1 MPLLFVKS
9 LDKDVRLGVWKIEE
23 NVGDFLASQAE
34 MHTIFQQ
41 EIAAYKS
48 QARRLEKLAVYSLLW
63 NMVSDCPIITHN
75 ADGKPFVQ
83 GWNISISHTK
93 GYAAVMVSPH
103 SEVAVDIEYRSNRVS
118 RIAHRFMRDDEMQ
131 AEVTA
136 QLVNW
141 CAKETLYK
149 YYSAQNLQYF
159 DMRVTLDNSAMT
171 HCFIENLKANTR
183 HQVEVNVTDDYVLT
197 YVVGNEK

>member
-23 NVGDFLASQAE
+23 DVDDFLTSQAE

-63 NMVSDCPIITHN
+63 NMVNDCPIITHN

-83 GWNISISHTK
+83 GRNISISHTK

-103 SEVAVDIEYRSNRVS
+103 SEVAVDIEYRSKCNR
-118 RIAHRFMRDDEMQ
+118 
-131 AEVTA
+131 
-136 QLVNW
+136 
-141 CAKETLYK
+141 
-149 YYSAQNLQYF
+149 
-159 DMRVTLDNSAMT
+159 
-171 HCFIENLKANTR
+171 
-183 HQVEVNVTDDYVLT
+183 
-197 YVVGNEK
+197 

>member
-23 NVGDFLASQAE
+23 DVDDFLTSQVE

-63 NMVSDCPIITHN
+63 NMVNDCPIITHN

-136 QLVNW
+136 QLVSW